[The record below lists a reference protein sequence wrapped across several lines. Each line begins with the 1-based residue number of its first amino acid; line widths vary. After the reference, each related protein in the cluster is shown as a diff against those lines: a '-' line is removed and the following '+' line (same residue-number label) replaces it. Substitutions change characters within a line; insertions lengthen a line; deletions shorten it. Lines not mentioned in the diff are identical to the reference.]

1 MSGTGLKSRE
11 LTALGALAAILVI
24 TGVWWALAL
33 WPLPGDAPGWLVRT
47 RAVCFGSVSNGLPTI
62 SGWMALIGQPLYMLT
77 TLWLI
82 WGEVVGS
89 GLRTLAGS
97 RAGRGLLRSSA
108 LVLVAALVAA
118 GVRVADAATNPP
130 AGADIPALAAADV
143 PRLDRA
149 APPLAL
155 GDQNGRPVT
164 LAQFRGR
171 PVLLTFAFAH
181 CETVCPLIVH
191 DVLGA
196 QAGLWELDPVVLVV
210 TLDPWRDT
218 PARLPAMAAQWGFG
232 AHAFALS
239 GPVADVE
246 RTLDAWNVGRD
257 RNPRTGEV
265 THATLLY
272 VIDRDGRIAFAV
284 AGGAGAATIAELAH
298 RL

>member
-1 MSGTGLKSRE
+1 MSGTVLKSRE
-11 LTALGALAAILVI
+11 ATALGALAAILII

-47 RAVCFGSVSNGLPTI
+47 RTVCFGSVSNGLPTTA
-62 SGWMALIGQPLYMLT
+62 GWMALIGQPLYMLT

-82 WGEVVGS
+82 WGEMVGS
-89 GLRTLAGS
+89 GLRALAGS
-97 RAGRGLLRSSA
+97 RGGRTLLRGS
-108 LVLVAALVAA
+108 VVVVAAGMVAA
-118 GVRVADAATNPP
+118 GVRVADAATSAS
-130 AGADIPALAAADV
+130 AGVELPVLAAADV
-143 PRLDRA
+143 PRLDRS

-155 GDQNGRPVT
+155 VDQAGRTVT

-196 QAGLWELDPVVLVV
+196 QAGLRELDPVVLVV

-218 PARLPAMAAQWGFG
+218 PARLPAITAQWGLG
-232 AHAFALS
+232 ANAFALS

-246 RTLDAWNVGRD
+246 RTLDAWSVGRD
-257 RNPRTGEV
+257 RNPQTGEV
-265 THATLLY
+265 THATMLY
-272 VIDRDGRIAFAV
+272 LIDRAGRIAFAV
-284 AGGAGAATIAELAH
+284 AGGAAAPTIAELAR

>member
-1 MSGTGLKSRE
+1 VSGAVLKSRE
-11 LTALGALAAILVI
+11 LTALAALAAILVI

-47 RAVCFGSVSNGLPTI
+47 RAVCFGSVSNGLPTT

-108 LVLVAALVAA
+108 LVLAAALVAA
-118 GVRVADAATNPP
+118 GVRVADAAGAP
-130 AGADIPALAAADV
+130 AGAGLPVLAAADV
-143 PRLDRA
+143 PRLGQV

-155 GDQNGRPVT
+155 VDQTGRPVT
-164 LAQFRGR
+164 LARFRGR
-171 PVLLTFAFAH
+171 PVFLTFAFAH

-196 QAGLWELDPVVLVV
+196 QAGLRELDPIVLVV

-218 PARLPAMAAQWGFG
+218 PARLPAMAAQWGLG
-232 AHAFALS
+232 EDAFALS

-246 RTLDAWNVGRD
+246 RTLDAWNVGRA
-257 RNPRTGEV
+257 RNPQTGEV

-284 AGGAGAATIAELAH
+284 AGGAAAATIAELAR

>member
-1 MSGTGLKSRE
+1 MSGERLKARE
-11 LTALGALAAILVI
+11 LTALAALAVIFVI

-47 RAVCFGSVSNGLPTI
+47 RTVCFGSVSNGLPTTA
-62 SGWMALIGQPLYMLT
+62 GWMALIGQPLYMLA

-89 GLRTLAGS
+89 GLRTLAAS

-118 GVRVADAATNPP
+118 GVRVADAAASPP
-130 AGADIPALAAADV
+130 AGAELPVLAAADV
-143 PRLDRA
+143 PRLDQA

-155 GDQNGRPVT
+155 VDQTGRPVT

-171 PVLLTFAFAH
+171 PVFLTFAFAH

-196 QAGLWELDPVVLVV
+196 QAGLRELDPFVLVV

-218 PARLPAMAAQWGFG
+218 PSRLPAIARQWGLG
-232 AHAFALS
+232 AHAFALG

-246 RTLDAWNVGRD
+246 RTLDAWSVGRE
-257 RNPRTGEV
+257 RNLRTGEV

-272 VIDRDGRIAFAV
+272 VIDRDGRIAFAL
-284 AGGAGAATIAELAH
+284 AGGVGAATIAELAR